1 MTTCFLLLGPTPP
14 PSYVQSSWAM
24 PTTNIGPVL
33 PQAPPEYTANQ
44 AQQLWMIPPSMTNQ
58 GISAAV

>member
-1 MTTCFLLLGPTPP
+1 
-14 PSYVQSSWAM
+14 M

-44 AQQLWMIPPSMTNQ
+44 AQQLWMIPPSMANQ
-58 GISAAV
+58 FASAPVQAPSTYSAESQTKA